1 MFETLALWPKRVW
14 TKAHLPAVA
23 QAVRDALDASDCSF
37 QTSAAAERVVVRL
50 FSVDAPLAA
59 KLLTTIIR
67 ERGTLHD
74 PNLGAKLTRDEVRA
88 AGPTLLELA
97 VDWENT
103 ERWHWFQ
110 SLCVGLGDKLTAVD
124 GLIDVVIRARGRVP
138 FEPLAVVFTR
148 RLAMFAPDSYEQ
160 TLSSA
165 LGRLLQHEWYS
176 GLSQL
181 AQQHGNQHGE
191 QVRRRHTRKEPLPDA
206 FIDALSKAALALPK
220 YQLQSVMDAMRVR
233 APKAFSAL
241 VPKLLAADESIIIF
255 PVAHGFL
262 HRHRQDLL
270 GPFLGDR
277 VIRGR
282 YATGTSRWL
291 LPFDG
296 GFYRW
301 SPHQSET
308 FAKALDGIVD
318 DEKRDTPTV
327 FSALVKWPSM
337 PWASMD
343 GLLVRAKDSRP
354 AVQEKAIR
362 VLSRCDAGRVCRR
375 SSRVWVTP
383 AHGSPSTACVALCCA
398 CCRPARPRCW
408 RRRR

>member
-138 FEPLAVVFTR
+138 FEPVAVVFTR

-191 QVRRRHTRKEPLPDA
+191 QVRRRHTRPCP
-206 FIDALSKAALALPK
+206 
-220 YQLQSVMDAMRVR
+220 
-233 APKAFSAL
+233 
-241 VPKLLAADESIIIF
+241 
-255 PVAHGFL
+255 
-262 HRHRQDLL
+262 
-270 GPFLGDR
+270 
-277 VIRGR
+277 
-282 YATGTSRWL
+282 
-291 LPFDG
+291 
-296 GFYRW
+296 
-301 SPHQSET
+301 
-308 FAKALDGIVD
+308 
-318 DEKRDTPTV
+318 TPSST
-327 FSALVKWPSM
+327 L
-337 PWASMD
+337 
-343 GLLVRAKDSRP
+343 
-354 AVQEKAIR
+354 
-362 VLSRCDAGRVCRR
+362 CRR
-375 SSRVWVTP
+375 PRSR
-383 AHGSPSTACVALCCA
+383 SRSTSCN
-398 CCRPARPRCW
+398 P
-408 RRRR
+408 